1 LYLFSSIKPHGLF
14 SRKPSHVP
22 RSMGN
27 WALQSPTVAKLA
39 SLNVKISRNVAI
51 GWIDLL
57 RDFIMGQN
65 NFIK

>member
-1 LYLFSSIKPHGLF
+1 
-14 SRKPSHVP
+14 
-22 RSMGN
+22 MGN
-27 WALQSPTVAKLA
+27 WVLQSPTAARLA

-65 NFIK
+65 NFIG